1 MVRDRADGSGPG
13 TREAAGGSPNGR
25 PAARARAPGGRTGHY
40 IDEVLVPDE
49 AVDVLAEPG
58 RAPVA
63 PPASGEPPPG
73 GAGSTPA
80 TAARGR
86 PGAGQGQAQEFLAG
100 DGIRGVGM
108 VCIIVAHLAGGTLV
122 IEQVYTRGFRA
133 GYGPVGGVVL
143 SGLQLALPV
152 FFILSAYL
160 ISRPYIRAYV
170 LGRRTPSL
178 RRYLTHRVLRIIPV
192 FWLLGAA
199 MFVVY
204 GTQRSSASEVA
215 AVFGFLQIYVP
226 SGAANFLGQAWTID
240 VEVAFY
246 LIVPLSAWAMG
257 RATRRLGVARGGRE
271 LSPRA
276 RVLVIVGL
284 LAAATLVSAYI
295 RSTRIGTLWT
305 ESPPATFYFFAP
317 GIALAALELELRE
330 PLRRGR
336 LPHLALILGTSG
348 GLIGLVL
355 AIGTADQSNALLAA
369 GGLARTL
376 GVMLATG
383 LAFAALL
390 VRQCAR
396 GDSPRWVDN
405 RVSRALGARSYP
417 CYIIQ
422 SATVYE
428 TFRIVGRVGGPWTE
442 LLVLTAVGLPLTLAA
457 GAVVHAAIERPVLA
471 WGRGRTHRPVVAR
484 NA

>member
-1 MVRDRADGSGPG
+1 M
-13 TREAAGGSPNGR
+13 
-25 PAARARAPGGRTGHY
+25 GHY

-49 AVDVLAEPG
+49 AVDVLAEPARARARDG
-58 RAPVA
+58 APVA
-63 PPASGEPPPG
+63 APATPPPAGAPPPA
-73 GAGSTPA
+73 AGTAPA
-80 TAARGR
+80 TPEPGR
-86 PGAGQGQAQEFLAG
+86 SGAGQGEFLAG

-108 VCIIVAHLAGGTLV
+108 ICIIVAHLAGGTLL
-122 IEQVYTRGFRA
+122 IDQVYGRGFRA
-133 GYGPVGGVVL
+133 GYGAVGGVVL

-160 ISRPYIRAYV
+160 ISRPYVRAYV

-192 FWLLGAA
+192 FWLVGAA

-204 GTQRSSASEVA
+204 GTQGSSAGEVA
-215 AVFGFLQIYVP
+215 AVFGFLQIYTP
-226 SGAANFLGQAWTID
+226 SEAANFVGQAWTID

-246 LIVPLSAWAMG
+246 LIVPLSAWVMV
-257 RATRRLGVARGGRE
+257 RATRRLRIARGGRE
-271 LSPRA
+271 LSPRG
-276 RVLVIVGL
+276 RVLVVVGL
-284 LAAATLVSAYI
+284 LAAATLVSAYV
-295 RSTRIGTLWT
+295 RATRIGSLWT

-317 GIALAALELELRE
+317 GIALAALELEFRG
-330 PLRRGR
+330 PLSRGR
-336 LPHLALILGTSG
+336 LPHLALVLGTAG

-355 AIGTADQSNALLAA
+355 AIGTSDQSNALLGA
-369 GGLARTL
+369 GDLASTL

-390 VRQCAR
+390 ARQCAR

-428 TFRIVGRVGGPWTE
+428 AVRIVGRVGGPWTE

-471 WGRGRTHRPVVAR
+471 WGRGRTHRAVVAR
-484 NA
+484 QA

>member
-1 MVRDRADGSGPG
+1 M
-13 TREAAGGSPNGR
+13 
-25 PAARARAPGGRTGHY
+25 
-40 IDEVLVPDE
+40 LVPDE
-49 AVDVLAEPG
+49 AVDVLAEPA
-58 RAPVA
+58 RAPGAAPVPPPEAGA
-63 PPASGEPPPG
+63 PPPDSGAPPPTG
-73 GAGSTPA
+73 PTGPA
-80 TAARGR
+80 SAEPGR
-86 PGAGQGQAQEFLAG
+86 PGAGQGEFLAG

-108 VCIIVAHLAGGTLV
+108 VCIIVAHLAGGTLL
-122 IEQVYTRGFRA
+122 IEQVYDRGFRA
-133 GYGPVGGVVL
+133 GYGAVGGVVL

-192 FWLLGAA
+192 FWLVGAA

-204 GTQRSSASEVA
+204 GTQRSSAREVA
-215 AVFGFLQIYVP
+215 AVFGFLQIYAP
-226 SGAANFLGQAWTID
+226 SNAATFLGQAWTID

-246 LIVPLSAWAMG
+246 LIVPLSAWAMV
-257 RATRRLGVARGGRE
+257 RATRRVAAWRGGRE
-271 LSPRA
+271 PSPRA
-276 RVLVIVGL
+276 RVLLIVGL
-284 LAAATLVSAYI
+284 LGAATLASAYI
-295 RSTRIGTLWT
+295 RATRIGSLWT

-317 GIALAALELELRE
+317 GIALAALELELRG
-330 PLRRGR
+330 PLSRGR
-336 LPHLALILGTSG
+336 LPHLALVLGTSG
-348 GLIGLVL
+348 ALIGLVL
-355 AIGTADQSNALLAA
+355 AIGTSNQSNALLGA

-390 VRQCAR
+390 ARQCAR

-428 TFRIVGRVGGPWTE
+428 TVRIVGRVGGPWTE
-442 LLVLTAVGLPLTLAA
+442 LVVLTAVGLPLTLAA

-471 WGRGRTHRPVVAR
+471 WGRGRTHRAVVAR
-484 NA
+484 QA